1 MKKNY
6 LNWLLLGIGG
16 ILLYSSFKK
25 KGTVGAMFVGQ
36 TNAPTGTSQVYSNV
50 GTKIYDQNANVIFV
64 YDTANLGM
72 TVTGQKGNMYSVV
85 IGADFANGIAG
96 FVNKEDVKSI

>member
-16 ILLYSSFKK
+16 VILFSSFRKK
-25 KGTVGAMFVGQ
+25 SLVGSVYVGQ
-36 TNAPTGTSQVYSNV
+36 SNAPTGTSQVYSNI
-50 GTKIYDQNANVIFV
+50 GTKIYDQNGNVIYT

-72 TVTGQKGNMYSVV
+72 TVTGSKGDMYSVV
-85 IGADFANGIAG
+85 IGSDFANGISG
-96 FVNKEDVKSI
+96 FVNKQEVNVI